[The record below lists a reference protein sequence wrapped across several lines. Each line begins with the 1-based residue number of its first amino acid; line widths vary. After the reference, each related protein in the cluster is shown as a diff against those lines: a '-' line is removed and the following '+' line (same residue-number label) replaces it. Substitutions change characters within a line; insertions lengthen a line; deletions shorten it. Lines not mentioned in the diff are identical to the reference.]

1 MPLRLR
7 PDGNVGGSR
16 NNAMGET
23 GSADRQT
30 EQAGGDTPPAVAHA
44 DVDLDADHVPERTCA
59 LTREKREPADLLRF
73 VRAPDGTIT
82 PDIAG
87 KLPGRGVWLS
97 LDRSI
102 VDRAARQNPFSRSL
116 KRPVVI
122 PEDLAERVERLLR
135 QRCVGALA
143 MAKKAG
149 LVVSGFSKVDAA
161 IGSRNV
167 AALLHAAEAADDG
180 ADRLDRKL
188 IARSAAVTSNPA
200 SVDTPNSEAPGERTD
215 TTATTPAIVKDLSVS
230 ELSLAL
236 GRENVVHAALSTGG
250 AARHFLT
257 EIGRLRRYRS
267 TSPAAAGRPPLTSNT
282 E

>member
-1 MPLRLR
+1 
-7 PDGNVGGSR
+7 
-16 NNAMGET
+16 MGET

-30 EQAGGDTPPAVAHA
+30 EQAGGDTPPAIAHA
-44 DVDLDADHVPERTCA
+44 DVDADHVPERTCA

-102 VDRAARQNPFSRSL
+102 VERAARQNAFSRSL

-122 PEDLAERVERLLR
+122 PDDLAERVERLLR

-143 MAKKAG
+143 IAKKAG

-161 IGSRNV
+161 VGSRNV

-188 IARSAAVTSNPA
+188 IARNAAVECRAA
-200 SVDTPNSEAPGERTD
+200 SANASASADLGELPD
-215 TTATTPAIVKDLSVS
+215 AQATTPAIVKDLSAS

-267 TSPAAAGRPPLTSNT
+267 TSPAAARRPPLTSNT

>member
-1 MPLRLR
+1 
-7 PDGNVGGSR
+7 
-16 NNAMGET
+16 MGET
-23 GSADRQT
+23 GSTDRQA
-30 EQAGGDTPPAVAHA
+30 EQAGGDTTPAVGHVDVDA
-44 DVDLDADHVPERTCA
+44 DVDADHIPERTCA

-82 PDIAG
+82 PDIAS

-102 VDRAARQNPFSRSL
+102 VERAARQNPFARSL

-122 PEDLAERVERLLR
+122 PDDLAERVERLLL
-135 QRCVGALA
+135 QRCIGALA
-143 MAKKAG
+143 IAKKAG

-161 IGSRNV
+161 VGSRNV

-180 ADRLDRKL
+180 AARLDRKL
-188 IARSAAVTSNPA
+188 LARSAAISSLPAPAEPA
-200 SVDTPNSEAPGERTD
+200 SSAVLGEPPEVTAVTPE
-215 TTATTPAIVKDLSVS
+215 IVKDLSGS

-267 TSPAAAGRPPLTSNT
+267 KSPAAASRPPLTSNT